1 MTSKQD
7 NGVKVIKISSDD
19 ITRYFLSDDIYRI
32 ELFKISEEETEIKF
46 RILPEVVKKGK
57 DFEEQGRE
65 DTTFYQPWDIEGTHR
80 TLDSLGLK
88 AEIVKIREVCTKQK
102 TQDCQLYISKIPEG
116 CTDIKEMANSPD
128 LELHKLN
135 FINLHYNKSAL
146 KLFGIDAIICDIND
160 VFDNSSINKNS
171 KIMILWG
178 KVEDHI
184 RSIANKDTTILKD
197 KKGSKGHIKELIREI
212 DEKIMNDDIKQKARL
227 LANIRNK
234 THDPNYDCTESDLQL
249 FREKIFDIIITGYN
263 VRLKSK

>member
-7 NGVKVIKISSDD
+7 NSVKVIKISSDD

-32 ELFKISEEETEIKF
+32 ELFKISEKETEIKF

-65 DTTFYQPWDIEGTHR
+65 DTTFYQPWDIEGAHR

-102 TQDCQLYISKIPEG
+102 TQDCQLYVSKLPEG
-116 CTDIKEMANSPD
+116 STDIKEMVNSPD

-135 FINLHYNKSAL
+135 FKNLLYSKSAL
-146 KLFGIDAIICDIND
+146 RSFGIDTIICDIND
-160 VFDNSSINKNS
+160 VFDNSSMGINS
-171 KIMILWG
+171 KIMTLWG

-184 RSIANKDTTILKD
+184 RNIANKDTTILKD
-197 KKGSKGHIKELIREI
+197 KKGSKGHIKELIKEI

-234 THDPNYDCTESDLQL
+234 THDPDYDCTESDLEL
-249 FREKIFDIIITGYN
+249 FRKNIFDIIITGYN